1 MLWHPNSPVVPII
14 FPSKWL
20 QSDSTNGEMVK
31 WSPHRL
37 AAQRGGPFADAA
49 WNCCGAH
56 FIRGSPWYHDWT
68 NVARNGRFLRGKL
81 WPSNEFSIWMSIGTR
96 PFSQDRLDFGS
107 LRVQNAA
114 AHGGWKNL
122 SQLLPLKNWCVAF
135 GAKKADAS
143 QPGKQSES
151 QLFWASSPSGD
162 TARKQTFHGTVFDLP
177 TWRHSGS
184 WWNEREIHHDCGDSS
199 N

>member
-1 MLWHPNSPVVPII
+1 MN
-14 FPSKWL
+14 
-20 QSDSTNGEMVK
+20 
-31 WSPHRL
+31 L
-37 AAQRGGPFADAA
+37 AFGCPLEHVHLARIG
-49 WNCCGAH
+49 W
-56 FIRGSPWYHDWT
+56 GSC
-68 NVARNGRFLRGKL
+68 L
-81 WPSNEFSIWMSIGTR
+81 E
-96 PFSQDRLDFGS
+96 FGS

-143 QPGKQSES
+143 QLGKQSES

-184 WWNEREIHHDCGDSS
+184 WWNEPEIHHDCGDSS
-199 N
+199 NIIKLNISRMDMFELCYGYLWIEIHNISMTYP

>member
-1 MLWHPNSPVVPII
+1 MN
-14 FPSKWL
+14 
-20 QSDSTNGEMVK
+20 
-31 WSPHRL
+31 L
-37 AAQRGGPFADAA
+37 AFGCPLEHVHLARIG
-49 WNCCGAH
+49 W
-56 FIRGSPWYHDWT
+56 GSC
-68 NVARNGRFLRGKL
+68 
-81 WPSNEFSIWMSIGTR
+81 
-96 PFSQDRLDFGS
+96 LDFGS

-151 QLFWASSPSGD
+151 QLFWSSSPSGD

-177 TWRHSGS
+177 TWRNSGS
-184 WWNEREIHHDCGDSS
+184 WWNEHEIHHDWWSIKHHQTKLSIRWNELDITNPSS
-199 N
+199 ITSRLWWMDMLWISLNWDNWGRESADAPWGIGTHRSHIHQL